1 MLLPVDSSSFFFS
14 RHTHIAPLF
23 VYGKR
28 STSLGVNPHC
38 FRSLMSNVSCV
49 KATAA
54 FLADG
59 WLSVVSP
66 PNGRET
72 ARLTLATQHQEALG
86 AAPSVSLRVTCVKM
100 APEERAKQKIA
111 PYFIC
116 VRKCIRF
123 LEQCSE
129 HPLSQFSDSCS
140 SLNIWVSFNI
150 LPWWT
155 TAAVLR
161 CSHSLV
167 SSHHISASE
176 PLYWIS
182 GNRVEYLS

>member
-1 MLLPVDSSSFFFS
+1 MEKDQQVLGWI
-14 RHTHIAPLF
+14 HTVF
-23 VYGKR
+23 VHW
-28 STSLGVNPHC
+28 SLTC
-38 FRSLMSNVSCV
+38 LAW

-66 PNGRET
+66 PNSRET
-72 ARLTLATQHQEALG
+72 ARLTLATRYQEALG

-100 APEERAKQKIA
+100 APEERAIRKIA

-116 VRKCIRF
+116 VRKRIRF
-123 LEQCSE
+123 LEQCSKQ
-129 HPLSQFSDSCS
+129 PLTQFSHSCS
-140 SLNIWVSFNI
+140 SLNIWVSVNI
-150 LPWWT
+150 LPWWI

-161 CSHSLV
+161 CLHSLV
-167 SSHHISASE
+167 STHHISE

-182 GNRVEYLS
+182 ANRLDYLS